1 MYVCMHM
8 IYAYHKHINTWINT
22 TMHIN
27 VIYTKYTKNKEKI
40 NLQQIKLQINLQY
53 YIIVIY
59 SVKCWS
65 FLKVIFNSVIK
76 LFVFFKIKFVT
87 M

>member
-1 MYVCMHM
+1 
-8 IYAYHKHINTWINT
+8 
-22 TMHIN
+22 MHIN

-59 SVKCWS
+59 SVKC
-65 FLKVIFNSVIK
+65 
-76 LFVFFKIKFVT
+76 
-87 M
+87 